1 MSPIMSYRVSEVSG
15 ELFIIDSKSPIKSK
29 PNFSAL
35 ADHGKPPSVGKKLRK
50 GMSKRGSKN
59 VQDVILNSN
68 EQDFSSR
75 VPSGEG

>member
-1 MSPIMSYRVSEVSG
+1 MSPIISYRVSEVSG

-35 ADHGKPPSVGKKLRK
+35 AYHGKPPSVGKKLRK
-50 GMSKRGSKN
+50 DMSKRGSKN

-68 EQDFSSR
+68 EQDFNS
-75 VPSGEG
+75 

>member
-15 ELFIIDSKSPIKSK
+15 ELFIIDSSKSPIKSK

-35 ADHGKPPSVGKKLRK
+35 ADHGKPPSVGKKPHK

-68 EQDFSSR
+68 KQDFSS
-75 VPSGEG
+75 